1 MTGAEPWIIG
11 PMDEA
16 HCGQAAALEVLCFS
30 DPWGQESFR
39 DFSASRLYRTFGAA
53 PAEDGDLAGYAVL
66 QEVAGEGELL
76 RIAVDPTAR
85 GRGLGRKLLEAVTE
99 TAGEDGIQTIF
110 LEVRQSNRAAVN
122 LYRSAGFREIGRRRG
137 YYHNPPEDAILM
149 ELHLV

>member
-1 MTGAEPWIIG
+1 M
-11 PMDEA
+11 
-16 HCGQAAALEVLCFS
+16 
-30 DPWGQESFR
+30 
-39 DFSASRLYRTFGAA
+39 
-53 PAEDGDLAGYAVL
+53 

-76 RIAVDPTAR
+76 RIAVDPAVR

-110 LEVRQSNRAAVN
+110 LEVRESNRAAVN

>member
-1 MTGAEPWIIG
+1 MTGAESWIIG

-76 RIAVDPTAR
+76 RIAVDPAVR
-85 GRGLGRKLLEAVTE
+85 GRGLGRC
-99 TAGEDGIQTIF
+99 
-110 LEVRQSNRAAVN
+110 S
-122 LYRSAGFREIGRRRG
+122 
-137 YYHNPPEDAILM
+137 
-149 ELHLV
+149 

>member
-53 PAEDGDLAGYAVL
+53 PAEDGDLAGALEAQYKLAP
-66 QEVAGEGELL
+66 L
-76 RIAVDPTAR
+76 RIATNMGTFP
-85 GRGLGRKLLEAVTE
+85 
-99 TAGEDGIQTIF
+99 QTIKEA
-110 LEVRQSNRAAVN
+110 LVMQGLPVGKCLDPIQELSPAQKET
-122 LYRSAGFREIGRRRG
+122 LRG
-137 YYHNPPEDAILM
+137 VLQQM
-149 ELHLV
+149 ELI